1 MTPTLISIILAITL
15 IVLLGSGL
23 WVAISLLTLGFIGLQ
38 FFAGVPSLHILGGAA
53 WSSVSGW
60 SLTPLPLFIWM
71 GEILFHS
78 RLSEDI
84 FSGIEPWLRRLPGR
98 LLHVNVF
105 GSGLFA
111 AVSGSSAATCAT
123 IGRISCPELNKRGY
137 DEGMAIG
144 SLTASGTL
152 GLLIPPSITM
162 IVYGVSAQVSIA
174 KLFIAGIIPGLVLLA
189 IFTTYIIIWALFN
202 RQKMPPPE
210 APSSL
215 FEKLR
220 GSARLL
226 SVVALILIVIGSIY
240 AGIATPTE
248 ASAFG
253 VVGAMLL

>member
-1 MTPTLISIILAITL
+1 V
-15 IVLLGSGL
+15 VLLGSGL
-23 WVAISLLTLGFIGLQ
+23 WVAVSLLTLGYVGLQ
-38 FFAGVPSLHILGGAA
+38 YFAGVSSMHILGNAA

-84 FSGIEPWLRRLPGR
+84 FSGIEPWLRRIPGR

-123 IGRISCPELNKRGY
+123 IGRISCPELGKRGY
-137 DEGMAIG
+137 DEGMTIG

-174 KLFIAGIIPGLVLLA
+174 KLFIAGILPGLVLLL
-189 IFTTYIIIWALFN
+189 IFTSFIMIWSLFN
-202 RQKMPPPE
+202 RDRMPEPE
-210 APSSL
+210 APSDL
-215 FEKLR
+215 LEKLR

-226 SVVALILIVIGSIY
+226 SVVGLILLVIGSIY
-240 AGIATPTE
+240 VGVATPTE

-253 VVGAMLL
+253 VAGAILLSA